1 MDKKSLELFK
11 KAKAAL
17 REETKNA
24 ENAGYSKTAEKTE
37 NAGEDEYPK
46 LPSGCFFLG
55 ADDVLCLKQ
64 PKGDARYP

>member
-17 REETKNA
+17 AEETKNA
-24 ENAGYSKTAEKTE
+24 ENAGYSKNAEKTE
-37 NAGEDEYPK
+37 YAGEDEYPK
-46 LPSGCFFLG
+46 LPNGCFFLG

-64 PKGDARYP
+64 PKGDAR